1 MIRWIAA
8 FIVGLVLGILTCKYL
23 LPTKIETR
31 NVTLDWRAQVPEL
44 RIGVTGPE
52 NAAARSGRLDQ
63 YTKRLSDRLGIKVSF
78 VEASDYAGI
87 VQAMAAKQ
95 IELGIVGA
103 NAYAAM
109 YDETKG
115 NVEPLVSNRE
125 IDGSMG
131 YYAALFV
138 HADSPYKTLADLK
151 GKSIAYPDPNSTS
164 GYLFPRAFMR
174 QRGLDPD
181 TYFAKSGFAGGHNQT
196 VIAVLHKQYDAGLT
210 WTSGIGNPEEGYS
223 RGTFRIMMASTP
235 RQLAMK
241 DIRVIELFGPIP
253 NGPTVVRRDVPQ
265 ELKDMLR
272 GILTTLHY
280 EDKATFEAL
289 SGGQGDGYVPVPHSF
304 YQQVIEFRNAEKA
317 ARRN

>member
-1 MIRWIAA
+1 MIKTIAA
-8 FIVGLVLGILTCKYL
+8 FVVGLGLGVVGSLFLI
-23 LPTKIETR
+23 PTKVAVRDITH
-31 NVTLDWRAQVPEL
+31 DWRAQVKEL

-52 NAAARSGRLDQ
+52 NAAARTGRLDQ
-63 YTKRLSDRLGIKVSF
+63 YTKLLSDRLGIPVTF
-78 VEASDYAGI
+78 VEATDYAGI

-103 NAYAAM
+103 SAYAAM
-109 YDETKG
+109 YDETHG

-138 HADSPYKTLADLK
+138 RADSPYKSLADMK

-181 TYFAKSGFAGGHNQT
+181 TYFGRSGFAGGHNQA
-196 VIAVLHKQYDAGLT
+196 VIAVLHKQYDAGIT
-210 WTSGIGNPEEGYS
+210 WTSGIGKAEEGYS
-223 RGTFRIMMASTP
+223 RGTFRIMAAMKP
-235 RQLAMK
+235 PQLAMK
-241 DIRVIELFGPIP
+241 DLRVIELFGPIP
-253 NGPTVVRRDVPQ
+253 NGPTVIRKDLPQ

-272 GILTTLHY
+272 GILTTLNY

-289 SGGQGDGYVPVPHSF
+289 SGGQGQGYVPVPHAF
-304 YQQVIEFRNAEKA
+304 YSQVIEFRNAEKA